1 MSLSAKEES
10 RRPSPWENVI
20 HKSGKHILAY
30 EQHFASARYI
40 GNQPQINMG
49 CRIHEFEAFSETH
62 GKGLGG
68 VRRDPRTGKL
78 YVDSSKLDC
87 VSSLSRLLTRLWL
100 QIMLVVSS
108 SEKLPLIFHAL
119 QMQHQFQEQGAD
131 VPRLVQQQ
139 PLRIASDLNLLD
151 ADSEDDGFRLER
163 FRARREQLENRLL
176 MSRLIVRGRLQSAHL
191 PSERQNRKRRRER
204 KLARSKKQSRWT
216 TGTQR
221 RGSSC
226 SCHRVEEFIAL

>member
-108 SEKLPLIFHAL
+108 SEKLPLIFMHC
-119 QMQHQFQEQGAD
+119 
-131 VPRLVQQQ
+131 RCNT
-139 PLRIASDLNLLD
+139 S
-151 ADSEDDGFRLER
+151 
-163 FRARREQLENRLL
+163 
-176 MSRLIVRGRLQSAHL
+176 SRS
-191 PSERQNRKRRRER
+191 RER
-204 KLARSKKQSRWT
+204 MFPGWSSNSR
-216 TGTQR
+216 
-221 RGSSC
+221 
-226 SCHRVEEFIAL
+226 FALRAT